1 MYENLHP
8 FEPRPGY
15 GGVVVRVADKRW
27 YLRHW
32 HSHAATEMN
41 LVVRGTGSIL
51 LETRRYP
58 LLPGHMVWLWPGE
71 RHIPSN
77 WSDDLIV
84 WIIEWQPDFLPRVIR
99 PRADH
104 DLSFFCRRVE
114 RGALNRL
121 DGMLATL
128 AAISGKDAFRSGLQF
143 AFLALWEEFLRAAPI
158 EATRGWHPRIEKVF
172 GMLND
177 PEAPQ
182 SLREL
187 AAAAGLSPYHLSVLF
202 RQQTGMS
209 LPAYRNQLRLN
220 RFFALYR
227 EHPEMD
233 LLTLALDA
241 GFGSYAQFYR
251 VFRSFMGRTPG
262 RWTHAVKP

>member
-1 MYENLHP
+1 MTE
-8 FEPRPGY
+8 
-15 GGVVVRVADKRW
+15 
-27 YLRHW
+27 
-32 HSHAATEMN
+32 AAWAP
-41 LVVRGTGSIL
+41 SQ
-51 LETRRYP
+51 RYP
-58 LLPGHMVWLWPGE
+58 D
-71 RHIPSN
+71 PS
-77 WSDDLIV
+77 IV
-84 WIIEWQPDFLPRVIR
+84 ALDPSFKRYHL
-99 PRADH
+99 A
-104 DLSFFCRRVE
+104 LSAVE
-114 RGALNRL
+114 RLW
-121 DGMLATL
+121 T
-128 AAISGKDAFRSGLQF
+128 GLT
-143 AFLALWEEFLRAAPI
+143 RAAPV

-177 PEAPQ
+177 PLAPQ

>member
-1 MYENLHP
+1 MQDNLSP
-8 FEPRPGY
+8 FEPRPGF

-41 LVVRGTGSIL
+41 LVVRGTGTIL

-58 LLPGHMVWLWPGE
+58 LLPGHIVWLWPGE

-84 WIIEWQPDFLPRVIR
+84 WIIEWQPDFMPRLIR
-99 PRADH
+99 PRSPDPAP
-104 DLSFFCRRVE
+104 FFCRRVE
-114 RGALNRL
+114 SGALHRL
-121 DGMLATL
+121 DGFLASL
-128 AAISGKDAFRSGLQF
+128 AAVTGREAFRAGLQF
-143 AFLALWEEFLRAAPI
+143 AFLALWEEFMRAAPVK
-158 EATRGWHPRIEKVF
+158 ETQGWHPRIEKVI
-172 GMLND
+172 GMLSD
-177 PEAPQ
+177 PLAPQ

-202 RQQTGMS
+202 RRQTGMS

-227 EHPEMD
+227 EHPELA

-262 RWTHAVKP
+262 RWTHAIRP